1 VYFNNEGIS
10 MVKNKELKAMGVPL
24 KNAALNG
31 MGRALFKSGNY
42 TGAIK
47 YLDKA
52 LAIDPNYK
60 LALNNK
66 AWALKQLIPQAA
78 TNRNPKCVK

>member
-1 VYFNNEGIS
+1 MGGIKTK
-10 MVKNKELKAMGVPL
+10 MKRIIDIDKLQETHQRQKKQKTYWLIKL
-24 KNAALNG
+24 
-31 MGRALFKSGNY
+31 GNY
-42 TGAIK
+42 TGAIT

-66 AWALKQLIPQAA
+66 AWALKQLHHS
-78 TNRNPKCVK
+78 